1 MKKVQVQENG
11 FLASATTTG
20 GVIATAGEQGEGVSE
35 QSGRLAVCWV
45 SRSSRAG
52 DLLGE
57 RKGPRGAGRAGAGG
71 AATHWVTKEAPRA
84 GAPALLGDLQIELGE
99 QDQLSR
105 CRPAAAKRIRPT
117 TTR

>member
-1 MKKVQVQENG
+1 M
-11 FLASATTTG
+11 ASWPRRQRPLTCPRLLPTSSRSG

-45 SRSSRAG
+45 SRSSRVG

-84 GAPALLGDLQIELGE
+84 GAPAHVLGDL
-99 QDQLSR
+99 R
-105 CRPAAAKRIRPT
+105 T
-117 TTR
+117 N